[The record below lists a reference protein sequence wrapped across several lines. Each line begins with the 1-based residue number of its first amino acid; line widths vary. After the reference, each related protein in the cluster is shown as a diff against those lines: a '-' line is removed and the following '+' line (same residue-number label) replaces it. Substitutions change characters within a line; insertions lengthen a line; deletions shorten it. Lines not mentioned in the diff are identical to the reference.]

1 MVFWPDLNI
10 HIVLLR
16 KLAKYCKYI
25 WYILRTTDFLYW
37 GYAIPVSAEAHCI
50 VKTRPLYRELAAEGP
65 QMYRKRKKITVVVGP
80 ARDIPLL

>member
-37 GYAIPVSAEAHCI
+37 GYAIPVSAEAHCTGI
-50 VKTRPLYRELAAEGP
+50 TEENFHLEMERLAGTPL
-65 QMYRKRKKITVVVGP
+65 
-80 ARDIPLL
+80 